1 MWVPVQ
7 SPAMFRPL
15 ELFIGQRY
23 THSQRRNRFISFI
36 SLASMLG
43 IMLGVMVLITILSIM
58 NGFEKELRA
67 RILGVVAHVTV
78 SGTDGKLSDWEQQIE
93 QLAQTKHVVGAAPF
107 VKNQVMLTN
116 GRLMRGVVLQG
127 IHPDYQAKVS
137 SGSMQLN
144 SAGFSQLESRGYG
157 IVLGAELAAA
167 LQLRV
172 GDKVTVIVPKV
183 RVTPAGVLP
192 RLRRFTVLGVM
203 NSVGSQEIDSMS
215 AFVHLEDGARLFKLR
230 QQVSGIRLKLD
241 DLFQARPLAQTLEQE
256 LGGEFSVSNWTKE
269 HGSFFRA
276 VKTEKIAMT
285 VILFLVVAVA
295 LFNLVASLVMA
306 VNDKEADIAILRTFG
321 MEPKRIM
328 RIFMIQGSII
338 GVFGTLV
345 GVALGVLLSLNIDT
359 IVPAIESL
367 LGRKIFPE
375 EVFYISEIPSDLH
388 WDDVTFIAIAALVFS
403 VLATLYPAWR
413 ASKVQPAES
422 LRYE

>member
-1 MWVPVQ
+1 
-7 SPAMFRPL
+7 MFRPL

-58 NGFEKELRA
+58 NGFEKELRS

-78 SGTDGKLSDWEQQIE
+78 SGTDGKLTDWEQHID
-93 QLAQTKHVVGAAPF
+93 QLAGQEHVLAAAPY

-116 GRLMRGVVLQG
+116 GSLMRGVILEG
-127 IHPDYQAKVS
+127 IHPDYQARVS
-137 SGSMQLN
+137 DTKMQLRDG
-144 SAGFSQLESRGYG
+144 SFADLASRGYG
-157 IVLGAELAAA
+157 IVLGAELAAS
-167 LQLRV
+167 LQV
-172 GDKVTVIVPKV
+172 AMGDKITVIVPKV

-192 RLRRFTVLGVM
+192 RLRRFTVIGIM
-203 NSVGSQEIDSMS
+203 ETIGSQEIDSMT
-215 AFVHLEDGARLFKLR
+215 AFVHIEDGARLFKLR
-230 QQVSGIRLKLD
+230 KQVSGIRLKLD
-241 DLFQARPLAQTLEQE
+241 DLFRAKPVGQQLQQE
-256 LGGEFSVSNWTKE
+256 LGDEFEVSDWSRE

-276 VKTEKIAMT
+276 VKTEKIAMSL
-285 VILFLVVAVA
+285 ILFLVVAVA

-345 GVALGVLLSLNIDT
+345 GVALGVLLSLNIDS
-359 IVPAIESL
+359 IVPVIEGII
-367 LGRKIFPE
+367 GRKIFPE

-388 WDDVTFIAIAALVFS
+388 WSDVSWIAVAALIFS
-403 VLATLYPAWR
+403 VLATIYPAWR

>member
-1 MWVPVQ
+1 MFLSVQ

-15 ELFIGQRY
+15 EFFIGQRY

-78 SGTDGKLSDWEQQIE
+78 SGTDGKLSDWEQQID
-93 QLAQTKHVVGAAPF
+93 QLAQTKHVTGAAPY

-116 GRLMRGVVLQG
+116 GSLMRGVVLEG
-127 IHPDYQAKVS
+127 IHPDYQADVS
-137 SGSMQLN
+137 NSGMQLRT
-144 SAGFSQLESRGYG
+144 GDLGDLESRGYG
-157 IVLGAELAAA
+157 IVLGAELASA
-167 LQLRV
+167 LQLGM

-192 RLRRFTVLGVM
+192 RLRRFTVLGIM
-203 NSVGSQEIDSMS
+203 DSIGSQEIDSMT
-215 AFVHLEDGARLFKLR
+215 AFVHIEDGARLFKLR
-230 QQVSGIRLKLD
+230 DQVSGIRLKLD
-241 DLFQARPLAQTLEQE
+241 DLFQAKPLAQNLQQQ
-256 LGGEFSVSNWTKE
+256 LGSEFRVSDWSKE

-276 VKTEKIAMT
+276 VKTEKIAMSL
-285 VILFLVVAVA
+285 ILFLVVAVA

-345 GVALGVLLSLNIDT
+345 GVALGILLSLNIDS
-359 IVPAIESL
+359 IVPAIEAL
-367 LGRKIFPE
+367 IGRQIFPE
-375 EVFYISEIPSDLH
+375 EVFYISEIPSDLQ
-388 WDDVTFIAIAALVFS
+388 WDNVIWIAVAALIFS